1 MTLQERISADMKEAM
16 KAKDKVRLAAL
27 RDIKSKIMLALTETG
42 GADTLDDAAV
52 TKILSKQL
60 KQREDTM
67 AIYKEQGREDLYA
80 EEEAQA
86 DALRVYLPKPMS
98 ESELA
103 SAVEALIA
111 GGADVGAAHPWTG
124 QTAIHA
130 AAYLGRSSWLSLM
143 LSHGGEASATDPQRH
158 IQRGDGL
165 EQRAQTTG
173 RAGPSSH
180 MRVAQV
186 RSVACLVARIACE

>member
-86 DALRVYLPKPMS
+86 DALRVYLPKPMR
-98 ESELA
+98 EAELA

-111 GGADVGAAHPWTG
+111 ELGATSMADM
-124 QTAIHA
+124 
-130 AAYLGRSSWLSLM
+130 GRVM
-143 LSHGGEASATDPQRH
+143 GTASARF
-158 IQRGDGL
+158 
-165 EQRAQTTG
+165 AG
-173 RAGPSSH
+173 RADGKAIS
-180 MRVAQV
+180 ALV
-186 RSVACLVARIACE
+186 RQHLA